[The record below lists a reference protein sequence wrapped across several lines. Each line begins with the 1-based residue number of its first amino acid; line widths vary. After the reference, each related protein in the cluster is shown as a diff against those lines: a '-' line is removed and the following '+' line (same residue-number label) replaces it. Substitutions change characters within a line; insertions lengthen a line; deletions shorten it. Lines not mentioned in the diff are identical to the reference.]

1 MPVIIEFSRCI
12 GTYSSAKFEYVIRI
26 KNEEGVNYKDLIYIK
41 CNAHVTKIKICI
53 GHFSVEIL
61 ENVLFYFIGLGCQKT
76 H

>member
-1 MPVIIEFSRCI
+1 M
-12 GTYSSAKFEYVIRI
+12 GHGKFELVIRYLDELFHLLYVIRI

-61 ENVLFYFIGLGCQKT
+61 ENVLF
-76 H
+76 